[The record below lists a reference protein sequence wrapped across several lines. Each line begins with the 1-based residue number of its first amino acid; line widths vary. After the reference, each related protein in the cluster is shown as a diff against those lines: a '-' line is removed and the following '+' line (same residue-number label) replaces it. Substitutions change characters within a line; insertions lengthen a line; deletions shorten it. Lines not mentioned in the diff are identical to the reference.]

1 MFKPVRM
8 APFLFPVL
16 LAACTTI
23 PEGPGVTAL
32 PGRGKA
38 TQQFHADD
46 VYCRQMALQQSG
58 GRSANDAA
66 VDSGVR
72 SAALGT
78 LLGAAAGT
86 LIGGQHGT
94 EAGAGAGLV
103 FGALAGTGAA
113 DHAAYTTQQRYDV
126 VYAQCMY
133 DSGHRVPVSSHLVVE
148 RSRPIP
154 PPPSNT
160 PPPNMPPPPM
170 ANPPVSTQRIETLFV
185 YPKNGQSEAQ
195 IAADRRKCAAWAI
208 AQTGFDPA
216 KDRPSDARI
225 GDYKRASAACLESYG
240 YSVK

>member
-8 APFLFPVL
+8 APFLFPVM

-58 GRSANDAA
+58 GRSANDTA

-86 LIGGQHGT
+86 LIGGHHGT

-113 DHAAYTTQQRYDV
+113 ERSAYSAQQRYDV

-133 DSGHRVPVSSHLVVE
+133 DSGHRVPVSSRLVVE
-148 RSRPIP
+148 RSGSIP
-154 PPPSNT
+154 PPPPNT
-160 PPPNMPPPPM
+160 PPPNVQPPPM
-170 ANPPVSTQRIETLFV
+170 ASLPVNSQGIETLFV

-195 IAADRRKCAAWAI
+195 IAADRRKCSSWAI
-208 AQTGFDPA
+208 EQTGFDPA
-216 KDRPSDARI
+216 KDRPTDPRISDFR
-225 GDYKRASAACLESYG
+225 RASAACLESYG

>member
-1 MFKPVRM
+1 M
-8 APFLFPVL
+8 
-16 LAACTTI
+16 
-23 PEGPGVTAL
+23 AL

-46 VYCRQMALQQSG
+46 AHCRQMALQQSG
-58 GRSANDAA
+58 GRSAHDAA

-72 SAALGT
+72 TAALGT
-78 LLGAAAGT
+78 LLGAAAGS

-113 DHAAYTTQQRYDV
+113 DHAAYITQQRYDV

-154 PPPSNT
+154 PPPNIPPPNT
-160 PPPNMPPPPM
+160 PPPPT
-170 ANPPVSTQRIETLFV
+170 ANLPVNSPGVASLFV
-185 YPKNGQSEAQ
+185 YPKSGQSEVQ
-195 IAADRRKCAAWAI
+195 IVADRRKCSAWAI
-208 AQTGFDPA
+208 EQTGFDPA
-216 KDRPSDARI
+216 KDRPSDVRI

-240 YSVK
+240 YSVR